1 MRAFHDVNSLRYDRL
16 YMDGIDFLTAFI
28 WFASFLFSTTVH
40 EAMHAFA
47 AWRLGDPTAY
57 HGGQVSL
64 SPVPHVRREPIGMLV
79 LPLITSFTQGWA
91 IGWAS
96 APYDPYW
103 AARYPKRAAMM
114 AAAGPV
120 GNFLIAFAAFA
131 LLRGGLEAGWFTAP
145 DRVRFESLVELASG
159 GPSVMT
165 TLLSVLLVQNV
176 FLGVFNLLPLPPLDG
191 ASVLRGFANRRVAEV
206 FDSLSSNAA
215 FSIVGLIVAWRV
227 FPMFAGRLFFVVLAA
242 LHPDVTY
249 GS

>member
-1 MRAFHDVNSLRYDRL
+1 MGS
-16 YMDGIDFLTAFI
+16 IDFVTAFI

-40 EAMHAFA
+40 EAMHAFV

-64 SPVPHVRREPIGMLV
+64 SPVPHVAREPIGMLV

-96 APYDPYW
+96 APYDPHW
-103 AARYPKRAAMM
+103 AARYPKRAAAM

-120 GNFLIAFAAFA
+120 GNFLIALAAFA
-131 LLRGGLEAGWFTAP
+131 ILRGGLEGGWFAAP
-145 DRVRFESLVELASG
+145 DQVRFESLVELASG
-159 GPSVMT
+159 GPSFVT

-191 ASVLRGFANRRVAEV
+191 ASVLRGFATRRFAAF
-206 FDSLSSNAA
+206 FDSLSMNPA
-215 FSIVGLIVAWRV
+215 FSMVGLVVAWRV
-227 FPMFAGRLFFVVLAA
+227 FPMFTGRLFSVLLAA
-242 LHPDVTY
+242 LHPDVSY

>member
-1 MRAFHDVNSLRYDRL
+1 MGSVDFVSAFV
-16 YMDGIDFLTAFI
+16 

-40 EAMHAFA
+40 EAMHAFV

-64 SPVPHVRREPIGMLV
+64 SPVPHVQREPIGMLV

-96 APYDPYW
+96 APYDPDW
-103 AARYPKRAAMM
+103 AARYPKRAAVM

-120 GNFLIAFAAFA
+120 GNFMIAVVAFAI
-131 LLRGGLEAGWFTAP
+131 LRVGLESGWFAAP

-159 GPSVMT
+159 GPSFMT

-191 ASVLRGFANRRVAEV
+191 ASIVRGFATRRVAAV
-206 FDSLSSNAA
+206 FDGLSANPA
-215 FSIVGLIVAWRV
+215 FSMVGLVVAWQV
-227 FPMFAGRLFFVVLAA
+227 FPMFAGRLFFLLLAA
-242 LHPDVTY
+242 LHPTVTY

>member
-1 MRAFHDVNSLRYDRL
+1 
-16 YMDGIDFLTAFI
+16 MDGIDFRSAFI
-28 WFASFLFSTTVH
+28 WFVSFLFSTTVH

-64 SPVPHVRREPIGMLV
+64 SPAPHVAREPIGMLL

-103 AARYPKRAAMM
+103 AARYPKRAAVM
-114 AAAGPV
+114 AAAGPA
-120 GNFLIAFAAFA
+120 GNFLIALVAFA
-131 LLRGGLEAGWFTAP
+131 LLRGGLILEWFVAP
-145 DRVRFESLVELASG
+145 DRVNFESLVELAG
-159 GPSVMT
+159 AGPSFMT
-165 TLLSVLLVQNV
+165 TLLSVLLVQNI

-191 ASVLRGFANRRVAEV
+191 ASVLRGFATRRLGGV
-206 FDSLSSNAA
+206 FDSLSANPA
-215 FSIVGLIVAWRV
+215 FSIVGLVVAWRV
-227 FPMFAGRLFFVVLAA
+227 FPMFAGPLFSAVLAV
-242 LHPDVTY
+242 LHPNVMY

>member
-1 MRAFHDVNSLRYDRL
+1 
-16 YMDGIDFLTAFI
+16 MDGIDFVAAFI

-64 SPVPHVRREPIGMLV
+64 SPAPHVAREPIGMLV
-79 LPLITSFTQGWA
+79 LPLITSFTHGWA

-103 AARYPKRAAMM
+103 AGRYPRRAAIM
-114 AAAGPV
+114 AAAGPL
-120 GNFLIAFAAFA
+120 GNFLIATAAFIV
-131 LLRGGLEAGWFTAP
+131 LRTGLEVGVFGAP
-145 DRVRFESLVELASG
+145 DRVRFESLVEMAGG
-159 GPSVMT
+159 GPSFVT
-165 TLLSVLLVQNV
+165 TLFSVLLVQNV

-191 ASVLRGFANRRVAEV
+191 ASVVRGFASRRVAEV
-206 FDSLSSNAA
+206 FDGLSTNPA
-215 FSIVGLIVAWRV
+215 FSMVGLLVAWQV
-227 FPMFAGRLFFVVLAA
+227 FPTFAGRLFAVLLAM

-249 GS
+249 G

>member
-1 MRAFHDVNSLRYDRL
+1 
-16 YMDGIDFLTAFI
+16 MDSIDFVTAFV

-64 SPVPHVRREPIGMLV
+64 SPVPHVAREPIGMLV

-96 APYDPYW
+96 APYDPRW
-103 AARYPKRAAMM
+103 AARYPKRAAIM
-114 AAAGPV
+114 AAAGPA
-120 GNFLIAFAAFA
+120 GNFLIALVAFVTMRVA
-131 LLRGGLEAGWFTAP
+131 LEAGFFTAP
-145 DRVRFESLVELASG
+145 DRVRFESLVELAG
-159 GPSVMT
+159 GGTSIVTM
-165 TLLSVLLVQNV
+165 LLSVLLVQNV

-191 ASVLRGFANRRVAEV
+191 ASVLRGVAPRAV
-206 FDSLSSNAA
+206 ASTLDSLATNPA
-215 FSIVGLIVAWRV
+215 FSLVGLFVAWQV
-227 FPMFAGRLFFVVLAA
+227 FPAIAGRLFFILLAA
-242 LHPDVTY
+242 IHPDVTY